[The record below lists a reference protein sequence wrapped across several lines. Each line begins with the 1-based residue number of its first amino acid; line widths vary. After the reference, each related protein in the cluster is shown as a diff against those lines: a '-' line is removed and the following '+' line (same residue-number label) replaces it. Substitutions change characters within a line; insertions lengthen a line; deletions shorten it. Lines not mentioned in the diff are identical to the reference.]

1 VPFGHPI
8 IDDIIRTQW
17 FGKGRADVQTYKK
30 MVGIGKVPEF
40 VIILVVTAV
49 RVRPITGLL
58 LMMANLLLQVENALM
73 EWSSGDH
80 IALQFSDDAASSR

>member
-1 VPFGHPI
+1 
-8 IDDIIRTQW
+8 
-17 FGKGRADVQTYKK
+17 